1 MRSERD
7 LELGTRVRTM
17 RSVLLTGASGGLGG
31 AVARRLAAEGWRVV
45 APVRTRPVAV
55 ESGVH
60 MVQADLTEETD
71 VARAVGLA
79 AADPD
84 APLRAVVN
92 LVGGFAQG
100 GRVHETPVAD
110 FEAQLRLNVR
120 PTYLVTAV
128 ALPHLVAA
136 GGGSVVCVG
145 SKAALKPFP
154 GAAGYL
160 TAKMAVL
167 ALVDVLAVEYR
178 RDGVRVNAILPGTID
193 TPTNRAAQPGADT
206 SAWVAPEQIA
216 ELVAY
221 LCSDASSA
229 TSGAHIPVAGRG

>member
-1 MRSERD
+1 
-7 LELGTRVRTM
+7 M
-17 RSVLLTGASGGLGG
+17 RSVLLTGASGGLGRS
-31 AVARRLAAEGWRVV
+31 VARRLADESWRVV
-45 APVRTRPVAV
+45 APMRTPPSAA
-55 ESGVH
+55 ESGMLTVA
-60 MVQADLTEETD
+60 ADLTEETD
-71 VARAVGLA
+71 VARAVALA
-79 AADPD
+79 TAASS

-110 FEAQLRLNVR
+110 FEAQLRLNLR
-120 PTYLVTAV
+120 PTYLVTAA

-145 SKAALKPFP
+145 SKAALRPFP
-154 GAAGYL
+154 GAAGYV

-167 ALVDVLAVEYR
+167 ALVDALAVEYR

-193 TPTNRAAQPGADT
+193 TPANRAAQPGADT

-216 ELVAY
+216 ELIAY
-221 LCSDASSA
+221 LCSDASAA